1 MDESKFDDF
10 VKAANELILS
20 THDKHDFTHEISC
33 EMELPIDMD
42 FLSFAKELELME
54 PTGYQNPRPTFL
66 VKGQGLRFDRIGFSQ
81 HVKYV
86 SPNVELMG
94 FSKFAPCLMAKTGKV
109 DFELSLGINA
119 FQNRESAQG
128 IIQTLQFE
136 DIEIDEDEAK
146 CMNLHQLSC
155 EGSAN
160 LQKTDFKCVDEWLK
174 EPFGTAIVCFS
185 RQEYDE
191 ICAQNE
197 SVKALPVLIA
207 TPRCLNPENC
217 VVVCPAEC
225 FDFSFYN
232 RVVVCGRPLCEGY
245 LAKLQKE
252 SKALYALGD
261 CSEKKMSVSKD
272 VLRKVYKEIVN
283 VARRTPKL
291 ASPHKAYIAVCSG
304 YKVPESIFML
314 ALRIF
319 DEVGT
324 VKINEKGFVQIS
336 AKSVNLEDSIAYR
349 NTEHA

>member
-1 MDESKFDDF
+1 
-10 VKAANELILS
+10 
-20 THDKHDFTHEISC
+20 
-33 EMELPIDMD
+33 
-42 FLSFAKELELME
+42 
-54 PTGYQNPRPTFL
+54 
-66 VKGQGLRFDRIGFSQ
+66 
-81 HVKYV
+81 
-86 SPNVELMG
+86 
-94 FSKFAPCLMAKTGKV
+94 MAKTGKV

-146 CMNLHQLSC
+146 CINLHQLSC

-283 VARRTPKL
+283 VARRTSKL